1 MTKDG
6 VYYQGIKIDGAL
18 VSGKLKLSFV
28 KGKADNPIVQGII
41 VYHASIESISIN
53 DSRFSQIRVF

>member
-18 VSGKLKLSFV
+18 VNGKLKLSFV

>member
-41 VYHASIESISIN
+41 VYHASIENSPK
-53 DSRFSQIRVF
+53 